1 MLYFSYGSNMSIRRI
16 GRRIPSVRAVTVA
29 KLPRHQLLFHKVG
42 RDGSAK
48 CDAAETPDTN
58 AHVVGVVFDICASG
72 ERALDRAE
80 GLGRGYDIKTVSV
93 ESRDGQLI
101 DVATYYATHID
112 ASLKP
117 FHWYK
122 THVLVGAREHQL
134 PDPYVQFIEGIES
147 ISDPDSIR
155 HRSELAIY

>member
-16 GRRIPSVRAVTVA
+16 GRRIPSVKAVAVA

-48 CDAAETPDTN
+48 CDAAETPETD
-58 AHVVGVVFDICASG
+58 AHVMGVVFDICALG
-72 ERALDRAE
+72 KKALDGAE
-80 GLGRGYDIKTVSV
+80 GLGRGYDIKRVSV
-93 ESRDGQLI
+93 ESGDGQLI
-101 DVATYYATHID
+101 DVATYYATRID

-122 THVLVGAREHQL
+122 EHVLRGAREHRL
-134 PDPYVQFIEGIES
+134 PDYYIQAIARVES
-147 ISDPDSIR
+147 IGDSNLLR
-155 HRSELAIY
+155 HRSELDIY